1 MVCWTVQNRQPMAGH
16 GSAPSSTSE
25 RSHACLAFAAA
36 SCLTVAVRSMAHYSF
51 IDSLMYGE
59 LYNYTKGPV
68 YYLLELSGLP
78 FGMMNDLYGWG
89 APNLGGEPNI
99 HYGAL
104 CKPQRD
110 VLPLAPAA
118 NDEAAVRRRERPPSQ
133 RPWRPGHHQH
143 LAVLGRELCTSLL
156 CPVTSL

>member
-25 RSHACLAFAAA
+25 RSHLACRRALAAA

-118 NDEAAVRRRERPPSQ
+118 NDEAAARRRERPPSQ
-133 RPWRPGHHQH
+133 RPRRPGHH
-143 LAVLGRELCTSLL
+143 
-156 CPVTSL
+156 

>member
-1 MVCWTVQNRQPMAGH
+1 
-16 GSAPSSTSE
+16 
-25 RSHACLAFAAA
+25 
-36 SCLTVAVRSMAHYSF
+36 MAHYSF

-104 CKPQRD
+104 CKDQRD
-110 VLPLAPAA
+110 LLCRLLLRLTTRLLSDGANARLPNGPGAPVITSVWQFWDVSSA
-118 NDEAAVRRRERPPSQ
+118 PPSSAPV
-133 RPWRPGHHQH
+133 RT
-143 LAVLGRELCTSLL
+143 TSL
-156 CPVTSL
+156 